1 MANELPEIQ
10 IRIEDEVY
18 KDGIKF
24 PKPSTSSI
32 DVKYQCNKNIKAKTI
47 TYTNESNGKKE
58 VVKNEQ

>member
-1 MANELPEIQ
+1 MANELSEIQ

-18 KDGIKF
+18 KDVIKF

-32 DVKYQCNKNIKAKTI
+32 DVKYQCNKNIKAKAI

>member
-1 MANELPEIQ
+1 MANELSEIQ

-24 PKPSTSSI
+24 SKPSTSSI